1 VAEKKIG
8 SIEFRCTPLPAMQT
22 VTLGRRIANL
32 FGPAI
37 HHLIAAMQAQS
48 KDAAASDQAALAAFG
63 VIASNLDERFD
74 DLVKEL
80 AEMTQIKHGGRFED
94 TIVDVHIEDAGTLML
109 AAFFAAEV
117 NLKGFFSGPLAKALA
132 SRMPVSPKA
141 S

>member
-1 VAEKKIG
+1 MAEKKIG
-8 SIEFRCTPLPAMQT
+8 GIEFRCTPLPAMQT

-37 HHLIAAMQAQS
+37 HHLIGAMQAQG
-48 KDAAASDQAALAAFG
+48 KDENTSDQAALAAFG
-63 VIASNLDERFD
+63 IIAANLDERFD
-74 DLVKEL
+74 ALVKEL
-80 AEMTQIKHGGRFED
+80 AEMTQIKHEGRFED
-94 TIVDVHIEDAGTLML
+94 TIVDIHIQDAGQLML

-132 SRMPVSPKA
+132 SQIPGSRKA